1 MTRDGANI
9 ANRMMLLG
17 LVAGIAVLAMPAA
30 ACPIPVYQ
38 YALEWWER
46 DAYEIYLFDNGEVT
60 AEQQELVD
68 RLESIAGGDEDEAP
82 ANLRLRRVQA
92 ESEARLLAHSAL
104 RGETP
109 DAFPWLAVYYP
120 SMSARTRAPVWM
132 GELTA
137 ENLDALLDSP
147 LRRRI
152 CELLLERTSVVWVL
166 LESGDTD
173 ADNQAAALVERE
185 LKRLENILV
194 PPELEGQGLDDIEIA
209 DIKFEFVRLSRDAA
223 DEQMLIE
230 MLMKSEID
238 LVDYEDQ
245 PILFPIF
252 GRGLIMHALVGRGI
266 NPRMILDIAEF
277 LTGPCSC
284 TVKSAN
290 PGIDMLSAVDWRGQV
305 KPLSQEFVEPATGLS
320 GFMESME
327 DARDI
332 EP

>member
-9 ANRMMLLG
+9 TNRIMLLG
-17 LVAGIAVLAMPAA
+17 VLAGVAVLAMPAA

-46 DAYEIYLFDNGEVT
+46 DAYEIYLFDNGEMT
-60 AEQQELVD
+60 DEQQVLVD
-68 RLESIAGGDEDEAP
+68 RLESIAAGEEGEAP

-109 DAFPWLAVYYP
+109 GTFPWLVVYYP
-120 SMSARTRAPVWM
+120 GMSARVRTPVWM
-132 GELTA
+132 GEVTA
-137 ENLDALLDSP
+137 ENLEALLDSP
-147 LRRRI
+147 LRRRV
-152 CELLLERTSVVWVL
+152 CEMLLNRTSVVWIL

-173 ADNQAAALVERE
+173 ADKQAAQLVERE
-185 LKRLENILV
+185 LKRLENTLV
-194 PPELEGQGLDDIEIA
+194 PPELEAYGLDDMEIS

-223 DEQMLIE
+223 DEKMLIE
-230 MLMKSEID
+230 MLMKSEVD

-245 PILFPIF
+245 PMLFPIF

-266 NPRMILDIAEF
+266 NPRMIMDIAEF

-284 TVKSAN
+284 TVKTAN
-290 PGIDMLSAVDWRGQV
+290 PGIDLLTAVDWSSRIE
-305 KPLSQEFVEPATGLS
+305 PLSQEFPDAAAGLG